1 MGSKETF
8 NLVVKNKKLSLPTT
22 AANFIALLYKVFWN
36 NFLNRV
42 TALFQVRHHDEMLY
56 TENLLVF

>member
-8 NLVVKNKKLSLPTT
+8 NLVVKNNKLLPTT
-22 AANFIALLYKVFWN
+22 AANFIALLYKIFWN
-36 NFLNRV
+36 NFLNTV
-42 TALFQVRHHDEMLY
+42 TALVQVRHHDEMLY